1 MHVKVEVELVCSPK
15 NKHRKQMYEAAEY
28 LADDI
33 NSIIISLQPGR
44 ASSIV
49 ADFTIKKTRQI
60 DVVDRIGREFRS
72 GLEDYD
78 TSSISFPASQ
88 KRHRKKRVAK
98 GTKVDGTYTEK
109 QGQYLSFISQFIKHH
124 GHPPVIDDIEKHF
137 GVTSTSVYRMLA
149 KLEEKGFIER
159 RPKGARSIQLLI
171 LKGELPQHKAIVSD
185 KQDHRI
191 YRGFLNKFRI

>member
-1 MHVKVEVELVCSPK
+1 
-15 NKHRKQMYEAAEY
+15 MYEAAEY

-60 DVVDRIGREFRS
+60 DVVDRIGREFRTS
-72 GLEDYD
+72 LDDYN
-78 TSSISFPASQ
+78 TSSISFPSPPKKP
-88 KRHRKKRVAK
+88 KRKRVAK
-98 GTKVDGTYTEK
+98 ATKLEGTYTEK
-109 QGQYLSFISQFIKHH
+109 QGEYLSFISQFIKHH
-124 GHPPVIDDIEKHF
+124 GYSPDVDDMAKQF
-137 GVTSTSVYRMLA
+137 GVGSTSVYRMLA

-185 KQDHRI
+185 KQDHSI
-191 YRGFLNKFRI
+191 YRRFLNKFRI